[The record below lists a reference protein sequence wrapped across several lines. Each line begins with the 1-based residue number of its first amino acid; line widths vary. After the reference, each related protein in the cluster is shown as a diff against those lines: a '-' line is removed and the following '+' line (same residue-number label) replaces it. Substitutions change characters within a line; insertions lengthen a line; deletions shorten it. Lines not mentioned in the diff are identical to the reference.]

1 MPKVFKAK
9 LTLQLAVIASLVAGC
24 LLSACTVGPNYV
36 KPEMQAPVAFKEQQ
50 GWKLAAPQDTLAK
63 GQWWELFGDSELNAL
78 VAQVEV
84 SNLNIK
90 VVEAQYAQARAL
102 SQQARASYYPTVN
115 GGLSFS
121 RNKPASNN
129 TNATNYDPAINN
141 TFRVN
146 ADASWEPDIW
156 GRVKRSVEAGNA
168 SLQASAADIAAAK
181 LSAQAELTQDYFML
195 RIADARK
202 QLFDDTVTAYEKSLK
217 LTQNQY
223 AVGVVARAD
232 VVAAETQLKSAKA
245 QAVDVGIQRA
255 QIEHAIA
262 VLLGK
267 APANFSIPV
276 ATTAFV
282 AVPPAIPLGIPSE
295 LLERRP
301 DIAAAER
308 RAASANAKI
317 GVAEAAY
324 YPALTL
330 SATLGFQSRSFSQW
344 LDYPSRFWTLGSALA
359 QTIFDGG
366 LRKAQT
372 AQAVAVYDETAANY
386 RLSVLTA
393 FQEVEDNLA
402 ALRILDEEAQL
413 QADAVKSARESAQI
427 SNNQYKAG
435 IVTYINVIN
444 AQAIALNNERAA
456 LNVQSS
462 QLSAAVLLIKS
473 LGGGW
478 DKTAFNKL
486 QDMDITKATI
496 KN

>member
-1 MPKVFKAK
+1 MPKVLKVNRV
-9 LTLQLAVIASLVAGC
+9 LQLAVITSLAGGC
-24 LLSACTVGPNYV
+24 LLSACTMGPNYV
-36 KPEMQAPVAFKEQQ
+36 KPEVQAPKAFKEEPLKEGQ
-50 GWKLAAPQDTLAK
+50 GWKVAAPQDTLPK
-63 GQWWELFGDSELNAL
+63 GNWWELFGDAELNAL
-78 VAQVEV
+78 VTQVEV
-84 SNLNIK
+84 SNLNIRA
-90 VVEAQYAQARAL
+90 VQARYAQAKAL
-102 SQQARASYYPTVN
+102 VQQARADYYPTVT
-115 GGLSFS
+115 GGLSFN

-129 TNATNYDPAINN
+129 INATNYDPAINS
-141 TFRVN
+141 TYRLN

-156 GRVKRSVEAGNA
+156 GRVKRLVEASNA
-168 SLQASAADIAAAK
+168 SLQASAADIEAAK
-181 LSAQAELTQDYFML
+181 LSAQAELTQDYFLL

-202 QLFDDTVTAYEKSLK
+202 RLLYDTVAAYERSLK

-245 QAVDVGIQRA
+245 QAVDVGVQRA
-255 QIEHAIA
+255 QLEHAMA

-267 APANFSIPV
+267 APADFSVPV
-276 ATTAFV
+276 APSV
-282 AVPPAIPLGIPSE
+282 VVSPPAIPLGIPSE

-308 RAASANAKI
+308 RAAAANAQI

-344 LDYPSRFWTLGSALA
+344 LTYPSRFWTLGAALA

-366 LRKAQT
+366 LRKAHT
-372 AQAVAVYDETAANY
+372 AQAVAVYDEIAANY
-386 RLSVLTA
+386 RQSVLTA

-402 ALRILDEEAQL
+402 ALRILGEEAQL

-427 SNNQYKAG
+427 ANNQYKAG
-435 IVTYINVIN
+435 VVTYINVIN
-444 AQAIALNNERAA
+444 AEAIALNNERTA

-462 QLSAAVLLIKS
+462 QLSAAVLLIKA

-478 DKTAFNKL
+478 DTTALNEIPSNEVK
-486 QDMDITKATI
+486 K
-496 KN
+496 

>member
-1 MPKVFKAK
+1 M
-9 LTLQLAVIASLVAGC
+9 
-24 LLSACTVGPNYV
+24 GPNYV
-36 KPEMQAPVAFKEQQ
+36 KPEIQTPVSFKEKPFKDQQ
-50 GWKLAAPQDTLAK
+50 SWKLATPQDTLPK
-63 GQWWELFGDSELNAL
+63 GKWWELFGDSELNAL
-78 VAQVEV
+78 VAQVEL
-84 SNLNIK
+84 SNFNIK
-90 VVEAQYAQARAL
+90 AIEAQYAQARAL

-121 RNKPASNN
+121 RIKPASNN
-129 TNATNYDPAINN
+129 TNATNFDPAINN
-141 TFRVN
+141 TFRLN

-156 GRVKRSVEAGNA
+156 GRVSRSVEAGDAN
-168 SLQASAADIAAAK
+168 LQASAADVQAAK
-181 LSAQAELTQDYFML
+181 LSAQAELTQDYFLL

-202 QLFDDTVTAYEKSLK
+202 RLLDDTVRAYEKSLK

-245 QAVDVGIQRA
+245 QSIDVAVQRA
-255 QIEHAIA
+255 QLEHAMA

-267 APANFSIPV
+267 SPAEFSIPTAV
-276 ATTAFV
+276 SDFVTTT
-282 AVPPAIPLGIPSE
+282 PAIPLGIPSE

-344 LDYPSRFWTLGSALA
+344 LTYPSRFWTLGAALA

-372 AQAVAVYDETAANY
+372 AQAVATYDLTAANY
-386 RLSVLTA
+386 RQTVLTA
-393 FQEVEDNLA
+393 FKEVEDNLA
-402 ALRILDEEAQL
+402 ALRTLNEEAQL
-413 QADAVKSARESAQI
+413 QEDAVKSARESAKI
-427 SNNQYKAG
+427 ATNQYKAG
-435 IVTYINVIN
+435 LVTYINVIN
-444 AQAIALNNERAA
+444 AETIALNNERTA

-462 QLSAAVLLIKS
+462 QLSASVLLIKA

-478 DKTAFNKL
+478 DNSLLNQHIVHSSTNNKANL
-486 QDMDITKATI
+486 TQ
-496 KN
+496 

>member
-1 MPKVFKAK
+1 MPN
-9 LTLQLAVIASLVAGC
+9 LNRILQLAVIASLAVGC
-24 LLSACTVGPNYV
+24 MLSACTMGPNYV
-36 KPEMQAPVAFKEQQ
+36 KPEVQAAVAFKEQQ
-50 GWKLAAPQDTLAK
+50 GWKLAAPQDTLPK
-63 GQWWELFGDSELNAL
+63 GKWWELFGDSELNVL

-90 VVEAQYAQARAL
+90 AVEAQYAQARAL
-102 SQQARASYYPTVN
+102 LQQARADYYPTVT

-121 RNKPASNN
+121 RNKYATNN
-129 TNATNYDPAINN
+129 TNATNYDPTINS
-141 TFRVN
+141 TYRVN

-156 GRVKRSVEAGNA
+156 GRVKRSVEAGDT
-168 SLQASAADIAAAK
+168 SLQASAADIEAAK
-181 LSAQAELTQDYFML
+181 LSAQAVLAQDYYML

-202 QLFDDTVTAYEKSLK
+202 QLFDDTVAAYEKSLK

-255 QIEHAIA
+255 QMEHAIA
-262 VLLGK
+262 VLIGK

-282 AVPPAIPLGIPSE
+282 TTLPAIPLGIPSA

-301 DIAAAER
+301 DVAAAER

-317 GVAEAAY
+317 GVTEAAY

-366 LRKAQT
+366 LRKAKT
-372 AQAVAVYDETAANY
+372 AQAVAVYDETATNY
-386 RLSVLTA
+386 RQSVLIA
-393 FQEVEDNLA
+393 FQEVEDNLV
-402 ALRILDEEAQL
+402 ALGILDEEAQL

-427 SNNQYKAG
+427 ATNQYKAG
-435 IVTYINVIN
+435 IVTYINVVN

-462 QLSAAVLLIKS
+462 QLSAVVLLIKS

-478 DKTAFNKL
+478 DSSELSKL
-486 QDMDITKATI
+486 DHSNPTKSAA
-496 KN
+496 K